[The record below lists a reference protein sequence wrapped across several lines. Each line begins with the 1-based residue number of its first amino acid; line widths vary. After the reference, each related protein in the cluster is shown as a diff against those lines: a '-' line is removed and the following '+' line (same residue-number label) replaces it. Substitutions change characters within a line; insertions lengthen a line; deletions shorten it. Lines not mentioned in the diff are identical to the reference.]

1 MSADYKAHHL
11 GDIVTLLV
19 SETTAASS
27 TGDVNNSRA
36 FAANSAITNLPGT
49 SLRRRTR
56 CLACTSSK
64 SLKGQGE
71 TSTGSSVTA
80 TVSAHVIA
88 LLPNGSMVVEAERK
102 ILINSQ
108 HEDLI
113 VRGVLRPGDVGP
125 QQLRSGHCVGQSRD
139 RTEGQGSRFGLHW
152 PAESYHSGA
161 AMAAHLVNRGGS
173 RLQGLSVQSSQA
185 VLFSLLFLI
194 LAGPSRARA
203 GDSRHVLIR
212 DITTIEGIREN
223 PLIGYSV
230 VVGLNRT
237 GDSQQTQF
245 TTQTLANVLQRLG
258 VQIPAQP

>member
-1 MSADYKAHHL
+1 MRMCSAAEWAITLSLAILFPLATPSAGAATNKKDGSEKLRTEYIARMQEQPTTQETATLGSLYTPSGAFTDMSADYKARHL

-36 FAANSAITNLPGT
+36 FAANSAIANLPGT
-49 SLRRRTR
+49 KSQAANPL
-56 CLACTSSK
+56 LGMSSSK

-88 LLPNGSMVVEAERK
+88 LLPNGSMIVEAERR

-125 QQLRSGHCVGQSRD
+125 NNSA
-139 RTEGQGSRFGLHW
+139 
-152 PAESYHSGA
+152 PATA
-161 AMAAHLVNRGGS
+161 
-173 RLQGLSVQSSQA
+173 
-185 VLFSLLFLI
+185 
-194 LAGPSRARA
+194 
-203 GDSRHVLIR
+203 
-212 DITTIEGIREN
+212 
-223 PLIGYSV
+223 
-230 VVGLNRT
+230 
-237 GDSQQTQF
+237 
-245 TTQTLANVLQRLG
+245 LANLEIELKGKG
-258 VQIPAQP
+258 VVSDYIGRQNPFIRGLLWLLTW